1 MTETIRIKRFNA
13 RPVIVPMN
21 LPLKTST
28 GAVAKAPLVLIDCET
43 DQGAVGHAYLFSIT
57 PSALKPLTAM
67 VTEMSELLAGDELLP
82 FEIER
87 KLTQRFTL
95 LGLAG
100 LQRLAQSGIDMAAW
114 DALARARGLPLA
126 RLLGGA
132 PKPVKAYNSKG
143 LGIMPAGAA
152 VEEAHKLLAEG
163 FHAAKIRVGRPEARD
178 DLAVVRAVRK
188 AVGDDVT
195 LMCDYNQALTVT
207 EAIRRGEMLDD
218 EGLTWIEEP
227 IRHDDYEGCA
237 RIADALRT
245 PVQIGENFDSAFS
258 MQTALSAEA
267 CDYVM
272 PDVQRIG
279 GVTGWLRAASLAHAA
294 GIEMSTHLFSEVSA
308 HLLCVTPTSAL
319 AGICRLG
326 RCSALDAVEDQG
338 RFCAAERG
346 AGERDRVGRGGGRQ
360 IFRDIGP
367 PAAASISDRRL
378 RPNSSHHIQ
387 FDRSPARNSA
397 TPTDVGRDDR
407 DRRGVRSA
415 DPRHRS

>member
-1 MTETIRIKRFNA
+1 MTETLRITRIVV

-21 LPLKTST
+21 LPLQTST
-28 GAVAKAPLVLIDCET
+28 GAIDKAPLVLIDCET
-43 DQGAVGHAYLFSIT
+43 DHGVRGHAYLFSIT
-57 PSALKPLTAM
+57 PSALRPLTAM
-67 VTEMSELLAGDELLP
+67 VTEMSEQIAGDELLP

-152 VEEAHKLLAEG
+152 VDEAHKLLAEG
-163 FHAAKIRVGRPEARD
+163 FHAAKIRVGRPDARD

-227 IRHDDYEGCA
+227 IRHDDYAGNA

-279 GVTGWLRAASLAHAA
+279 GVTGWLRAAALAHAA

-308 HLLCVTPTSAL
+308 HLLCVTPTAHWL
-319 AGICRLG
+319 EYVDWA
-326 RCSALDAVEDQG
+326 DAVLATGLKIEDG
-338 RFCAAERG
+338 FALPSEAPGNGIEWDEAAVKKYLVE
-346 AGERDRVGRGGGRQ
+346 
-360 IFRDIGP
+360 
-367 PAAASISDRRL
+367 
-378 RPNSSHHIQ
+378 
-387 FDRSPARNSA
+387 
-397 TPTDVGRDDR
+397 
-407 DRRGVRSA
+407 
-415 DPRHRS
+415 

>member
-1 MTETIRIKRFNA
+1 MNDTIRIKRFNA
-13 RPVIVPMN
+13 RPVIAPMN

-43 DQGAVGHAYLFSIT
+43 NQGAVGHAYLFTIT

-163 FHAAKIRVGRPEARD
+163 FHAAKIRLGRPDARD

-188 AVGDDVT
+188 AVGDEVT

-218 EGLTWIEEP
+218 EGLSWIEEP
-227 IRHDDYEGCA
+227 IRHDDYAGNA

-258 MQTALSAEA
+258 MQSALAAEA

-279 GVTGWLRAASLAHAA
+279 GVTGWLRAAALAHAA

-308 HLLCVTPTSAL
+308 HLLCVTPTGHWLEYVDWA
-319 AGICRLG
+319 
-326 RCSALDAVEDQG
+326 DAVLATRLKIKDGFALPAEEPGNGIEWDE
-338 RFCAAERG
+338 AAVKKYL
-346 AGERDRVGRGGGRQ
+346 VG
-360 IFRDIGP
+360 
-367 PAAASISDRRL
+367 
-378 RPNSSHHIQ
+378 
-387 FDRSPARNSA
+387 
-397 TPTDVGRDDR
+397 
-407 DRRGVRSA
+407 
-415 DPRHRS
+415 